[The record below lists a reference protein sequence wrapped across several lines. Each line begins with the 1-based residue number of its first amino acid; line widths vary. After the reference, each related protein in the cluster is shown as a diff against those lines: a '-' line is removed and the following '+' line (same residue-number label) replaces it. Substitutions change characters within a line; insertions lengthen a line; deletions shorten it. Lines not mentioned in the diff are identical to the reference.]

1 MTHKITFFFV
11 VIKRKKLKKQIG
23 KTRSKVARKDCRQ
36 AKQKKRERNL
46 IKKINEIK

>member
-36 AKQKKRERNL
+36 KKRERNL
-46 IKKINEIK
+46 IKNKKINEIK